1 MNRKITTLKGFRD
14 FLPKDA
20 RKREHLIKILKDSF
34 QKFGYEPLE
43 TPALEYQDL
52 LLGKYGDEA
61 DKLIYKFTDKGK
73 RKIGLRYDQTVPT
86 ARVLTSYPNI
96 PKPFRRYQIQ
106 PVWRAEKPQKGRY
119 REFLQCDADIF
130 GSKSPIADAEI
141 IALASYS
148 LRKLNFKNFKVFI
161 NDRNILFNL
170 LDKVGIDKEK
180 QLSAIQTIDKLDKK
194 TKGYI
199 EEELKEKDI
208 KKSQIKDLFEKI
220 EKADPTDTLIQI
232 IGYAKK
238 MGVKENEIEFRPFLA
253 RGLDYYTSTIFEFFI
268 EGFENGAVAGGGRFD
283 NLIEKLGGPSI
294 PAVGISYG
302 FDRIML
308 ALEKSNLLPKETSSA
323 ICLVTIFKEETVEKS
338 LEAVNILRK
347 NSINSILYPDENT
360 RLDKQLKYADK
371 KNIPF
376 VLIIGDEEAKKGL
389 VTLKNMDNK
398 TQETISL
405 EEAISKIQKE
415 INRL

>member
-1 MNRKITTLKGFRD
+1 MKGKFSTLKGFRD
-14 FLPKDA
+14 LLPQEA
-20 RKREHLIKILKDSF
+20 ENRQYVLKILREVFKR
-34 QKFGYEPLE
+34 FGYEPLE
-43 TPALEYQDL
+43 TPALEYQDV
-52 LLGKYGDEA
+52 LLGKYGNEA
-61 DKLIYKFTDKGK
+61 DKLIYKFTDKGR

-86 ARVLTSYPNI
+86 ARVLATYQNI

-170 LDKVGIDKEK
+170 LNEVGIDKEK
-180 QLSAIQTIDKLDKK
+180 QLSVIQTIDKLDKK
-194 TKGYI
+194 TKDYI
-199 EEELKEKDI
+199 EEELKEKGI
-208 KKSQIKDLFEKI
+208 KESQTKNLFEKI
-220 EKADPTDTLIQI
+220 EKANPTDTLIQI
-232 IGYAKK
+232 IKYAKK

-253 RGLDYYTSTIFEFFI
+253 RGLDYYTSTIFEIFI
-268 EGFENGAVAGGGRFD
+268 EGFEVGSVAGGGRFD

-294 PAVGISYG
+294 PAVGIAYG

-308 ALEKSNLLPKETSSA
+308 ALEKSNLLPEEKSPVSV
-323 ICLVTIFKEETVEKS
+323 LVTVFSEETAGKTLKILNS
-338 LEAVNILRK
+338 LRENK
-347 NSINSILYPDENT
+347 INSIIYPDEHT
-360 RLDKQLKYADK
+360 QLDKQLKYADK

-376 VLIIGDEEAKKGL
+376 VLIIGDEEIKKNL
-389 VTLKNMDNK
+389 VTLKNMDK
-398 TQETISL
+398 KEQKTISL
-405 EEAISKIQKE
+405 ETAISNIKQA
-415 INRL
+415 L

>member
-1 MNRKITTLKGFRD
+1 MKGKFSTLKGFRD
-14 FLPKDA
+14 LLPQDVEN
-20 RKREHLIKILKDSF
+20 RQYVLKILRKAF
-34 QKFGYEPLE
+34 KRFGYEPLE
-43 TPALEYQDL
+43 TPALEYQDV

-86 ARVLTSYPNI
+86 ARVLATYHDI

-148 LRKLNFKNFKVFI
+148 FRKLNFKNFKVFV

-170 LDKVGIDKEK
+170 LNKVGIDKEK
-180 QLSAIQTIDKLDKK
+180 QLSVIQTIDKLDKK
-194 TKGYI
+194 TKDYI
-199 EEELKEKDI
+199 EEELKGKGI
-208 KKSQIKDLFEKI
+208 KESQIKNLFEEI
-220 EKADPTDTLIQI
+220 EKADPTDTLTQI

-238 MGVKENEIEFRPFLA
+238 MGVRENEIEFRPFLA
-253 RGLDYYTSTIFEFFI
+253 RGLDYYTSTIFEFSI
-268 EGFENGAVAGGGRFD
+268 EGSEVGSIAGGGRFD

-308 ALEKSNLLPKETSSA
+308 ALEKHNLLPKEKSPVSV
-323 ICLVTIFKEETVEKS
+323 LVTVFSEETVGKTFKILNS
-338 LEAVNILRK
+338 LRENK
-347 NSINSILYPDENT
+347 INSIIYPDEHTKLN
-360 RLDKQLKYADK
+360 KQLKYADK

-376 VLIIGDEEAKKGL
+376 VLIIGDEEIKKNL
-389 VTLKNMDNK
+389 VTLKNMDK
-398 TQETISL
+398 KEQRTISL
-405 EEAISKIQKE
+405 ETAISNIKQTL
-415 INRL
+415 RD